1 MNPFDLSG
9 KKILVTGASSG
20 IGFETCRA
28 IVRQGGTFIAV
39 ARRVDFLEK
48 LIEECGSQNSF
59 IAADL
64 SQMDDIKAIVD
75 AIENIDGIVHSAGIV
90 SLAPVK
96 FYSEQLM
103 NQMRS
108 INFDS
113 ITYIVNLIF
122 KKKKINKGSS
132 IVLVSSVAGIFGMK
146 GNGIYAA
153 SKGALIAISKVWA
166 NEFAVSKTRVNCVSP
181 GMVKTEITSK
191 SIENLSLEV
200 IQEDEKKYPLG
211 YGTPEQVA
219 DPIVFLLSDA
229 SSWITGQNLVL
240 DGGRTST
247 I

>member
-48 LIEECGSQNSF
+48 LIEECGNQNSF

-103 NQMRS
+103 NEMRS

-113 ITYIVNLIF
+113 ITYLVNLIF
-122 KKKKINKGSS
+122 KKKNR
-132 IVLVSSVAGIFGMK
+132 
-146 GNGIYAA
+146 Y
-153 SKGALIAISKVWA
+153 
-166 NEFAVSKTRVNCVSP
+166 
-181 GMVKTEITSK
+181 
-191 SIENLSLEV
+191 
-200 IQEDEKKYPLG
+200 
-211 YGTPEQVA
+211 
-219 DPIVFLLSDA
+219 
-229 SSWITGQNLVL
+229 
-240 DGGRTST
+240 
-247 I
+247 

>member
-113 ITYIVNLIF
+113 ITYLVNLIF

>member
-28 IVRQGGTFIAV
+28 IVRQGGTFVAV
-39 ARRVDFLEK
+39 ARRTDFLEK
-48 LIEECGSQNSF
+48 LIKECGNQNSF

-64 SQMDDIKAIVD
+64 SQMDDIKAIVET
-75 AIENIDGIVHSAGIV
+75 IENIDGIVHSAGIV

-103 NQMRS
+103 NEMRS

-113 ITYIVNLIF
+113 ITYLVNLIF

-132 IVLVSSVAGIFGMK
+132 IVLVSSVAGLFGMK

>member
-113 ITYIVNLIF
+113 ITYLVNLIF

-166 NEFAVSKTRVNCVSP
+166 NEFAVSKTRVICVSP